1 MSKDIVFSG
10 VQPTGEI
17 HLGNYLGAIKQFL
30 NFQNDCDSIFCIVD
44 QHAITIFQDPNELK
58 ENVLSVLAIFLASG
72 LDPKKC
78 IIFNQA
84 SVREHSVLSWYLSCT
99 ARVGWLNRMTQFKDK
114 AGKNRDNASLG
125 LYAYPVLMAADI
137 LLYHADKV
145 PVGDDQKQHLELT
158 RDIAHKF
165 NTDYRHEY
173 FKLPDPI
180 INKDAPRIMSLRDA
194 NNKMSKSD
202 VSKYSRI
209 LLTDSNDEI
218 STKISKAKSDSLKM
232 PSSSDELSDRPE
244 VNNLI
249 TSFDYYNQNES
260 YSKNSYLTNTTQL
273 IFDDFNSLSF
283 STRKNKIGH
292 NKSLHDPIIQK
303 FDLALKRVCL
313 NLAKQIIIDEVTTK
327 KQRMRNCLEP

>member
-1 MSKDIVFSG
+1 MTKDTVFSG

-30 NFQNDCDSIFCIVD
+30 TFQNNADSIFCIVD
-44 QHAITIFQDPNELK
+44 QHAITVFQNPEELRA
-58 ENVLSVLAIFLASG
+58 NVYSVLAIFLACG

-78 IIFNQA
+78 TLFNQSA
-84 SVREHSVLSWYLSCT
+84 VMEHSVLSWYLSCT

-137 LLYHADKV
+137 LLYHASKV

-165 NTDYRHEY
+165 NTDYGQSY

-180 INKDAPRIMSLRDA
+180 INKDAPRVMSLRDA
-194 NNKMSKSD
+194 KNKMSKSD

-209 LLTDSNDEI
+209 LLTDSNDDI
-218 STKISKAKSDSLKM
+218 TNKINKAKSDSMNM
-232 PSSSDELSDRPE
+232 PKSCAELDSRPE
-244 VNNLI
+244 IDNLI
-249 TSFDYYNQNES
+249 TIYSSISELDKDNVIETFAGKEISNFKSEMKDIVIGLVEPISNEIKKI
-260 YSKNSYLTNTTQL
+260 KNDTKYLQDTLKEGANKASEIASRT
-273 IFDDFNSLSF
+273 IKDINNIMGFNF
-283 STRKNKIGH
+283 
-292 NKSLHDPIIQK
+292 
-303 FDLALKRVCL
+303 
-313 NLAKQIIIDEVTTK
+313 E
-327 KQRMRNCLEP
+327 

>member
-1 MSKDIVFSG
+1 MSKDTVFSG
-10 VQPTGEI
+10 VQPTGDI

-30 NFQNDCDSIFCIVD
+30 NFQNDSDSIFCIVD
-44 QHAITIFQDPNELK
+44 QHAITVFQDPEELK
-58 ENVLSVLAIFLASG
+58 QNVYSVLSIFLACG

-78 IIFNQA
+78 ILFNQS

-165 NTDYRHEY
+165 NTDYKQPF
-173 FKLPDPI
+173 FKLPEPI
-180 INKDAPRIMSLRDA
+180 INKAAPRVMSLRDA

-218 STKISKAKSDSLKM
+218 STKINKAKSDSLNM
-232 PSSSDELSDRPE
+232 PTSSDQLDNRPE
-244 VNNLI
+244 INNLI
-249 TSFDYYNQNES
+249 TIYSSISNIEKDKIIELFANKEISSFKNELKEVVIS
-260 YSKNSYLTNTTQL
+260 LIEPISKE
-273 IFDDFNSLSF
+273 
-283 STRKNKIGH
+283 
-292 NKSLHDPIIQK
+292 IQK
-303 FDLALKRVCL
+303 IMNDQKYLQETLNDGSLKARERANKTILELNSIMGFNFD
-313 NLAKQIIIDEVTTK
+313 
-327 KQRMRNCLEP
+327 

>member
-1 MSKDIVFSG
+1 MSKKIVFSG

-30 NFQNDCDSIFCIVD
+30 NFQDESDSIFCIVD
-44 QHAITIFQDPNELK
+44 QHAITIFQDPKELRQ
-58 ENVLSVLAIFLASG
+58 NVLSVLAIFLASG

-165 NTDYRHEY
+165 NSDFNSEY
-173 FKLPDPI
+173 FKLPEPI
-180 INKDAPRIMSLRDA
+180 INKNAPRIMSLRDA
-194 NNKMSKSD
+194 KNKMSKSD

-218 STKISKAKSDSLKM
+218 SNKISKAKSDSLKM
-232 PSSSDELSDRPE
+232 PSSLDQLTDRPE
-244 VNNLI
+244 INNLI
-249 TSFDYYNQNES
+249 TIYSSISNLDKQNVVNLFSNKEISFFKSELKDIVINLVEPIASSIREILADKTYLKSVLDSGSAQAKDRASKTISEVNQLMGLN
-260 YSKNSYLTNTTQL
+260 
-273 IFDDFNSLSF
+273 FD
-283 STRKNKIGH
+283 
-292 NKSLHDPIIQK
+292 
-303 FDLALKRVCL
+303 
-313 NLAKQIIIDEVTTK
+313 
-327 KQRMRNCLEP
+327 

>member
-1 MSKDIVFSG
+1 MSKDTVFSG
-10 VQPTGEI
+10 VQPTGDI

-30 NFQNDCDSIFCIVD
+30 NFQNDSDSIFCIVD
-44 QHAITIFQDPNELK
+44 QHAITVFQEPEELK
-58 ENVLSVLAIFLASG
+58 QSVYSVLSIFLACG

-78 IIFNQA
+78 ILFNQS

-158 RDIAHKF
+158 RGIAHKF
-165 NTDYRHEY
+165 NTDYKQPF
-173 FKLPDPI
+173 FKLPEPI
-180 INKDAPRIMSLRDA
+180 INKAAPRVMSLRDA

-218 STKISKAKSDSLKM
+218 STKINKAKSDSLNM
-232 PSSSDELSDRPE
+232 PTSSDQLDNRPE
-244 VNNLI
+244 INNLI
-249 TSFDYYNQNES
+249 TIYSSISNIEKDKIIELFANKEISSFKNELKEVVIS
-260 YSKNSYLTNTTQL
+260 LIEPISKE
-273 IFDDFNSLSF
+273 
-283 STRKNKIGH
+283 
-292 NKSLHDPIIQK
+292 IQK
-303 FDLALKRVCL
+303 IMNDQKYLQETLNDGSLKARERANKTILELNSIMGFNFD
-313 NLAKQIIIDEVTTK
+313 
-327 KQRMRNCLEP
+327 

>member
-1 MSKDIVFSG
+1 MSKDTVFSG

-30 NFQNDCDSIFCIVD
+30 TFQNDSDSIFCIVD
-44 QHAITIFQDPNELK
+44 QHAITVFQNPTELRA
-58 ENVLSVLAIFLASG
+58 NVYSVLAIFLACG

-78 IIFNQA
+78 ILFNQSA
-84 SVREHSVLSWYLSCT
+84 VREHSVLSWYLSCT

-137 LLYHADKV
+137 LLYHANKV

-165 NTDYRHEY
+165 NTDYDQLY

-180 INKDAPRIMSLRDA
+180 INKDAPRVMSLRDA

-202 VSKYSRI
+202 ISKYSRI
-209 LLTDSNDEI
+209 LLTDSNDDI
-218 STKISKAKSDSLKM
+218 SNKINKAKSDSMNM
-232 PSSSDELSDRPE
+232 PSSSDELTTRPE
-244 VNNLI
+244 INNLI
-249 TSFDYYNQNES
+249 TIYSSISNTSKDKVIEMFANKEIS
-260 YSKNSYLTNTTQL
+260 YFKSEMKNIVISLVEPISSEIKKIRQDAVYLQDTLKEGSAKASERAHKT
-273 IFDDFNSLSF
+273 IKDV
-283 STRKNKIGH
+283 NKIMGF
-292 NKSLHDPIIQK
+292 N
-303 FDLALKRVCL
+303 F
-313 NLAKQIIIDEVTTK
+313 E
-327 KQRMRNCLEP
+327 

>member
-1 MSKDIVFSG
+1 MSKDTVFSG

-30 NFQNDCDSIFCIVD
+30 TFQNDSDSIFCIVD
-44 QHAITIFQDPNELK
+44 QHAITVFQDPTELRA
-58 ENVLSVLAIFLASG
+58 NVYSVLAIFLACG

-78 IIFNQA
+78 ILFNQSA
-84 SVREHSVLSWYLSCT
+84 VREHSVLSWYLSCT

-137 LLYHADKV
+137 LLYHANKV

-165 NTDYRHEY
+165 NTDYDQLY

-202 VSKYSRI
+202 ISKYSRI
-209 LLTDSNDEI
+209 LLTDSNDDI
-218 STKISKAKSDSLKM
+218 SNKINKAKSDSMNM
-232 PSSSDELSDRPE
+232 PSSYDELTTRPE
-244 VNNLI
+244 INNLI
-249 TSFDYYNQNES
+249 TIYSSISNISKDKVIEIFANKEIS
-260 YSKNSYLTNTTQL
+260 YFKSEMKNIVISLVEPISSEIKKIRQDSNYLQDTLKEGSAKASERAHKT
-273 IFDDFNSLSF
+273 IKDV
-283 STRKNKIGH
+283 NKIMGF
-292 NKSLHDPIIQK
+292 N
-303 FDLALKRVCL
+303 F
-313 NLAKQIIIDEVTTK
+313 E
-327 KQRMRNCLEP
+327 

>member
-1 MSKDIVFSG
+1 MSKDTVFSG
-10 VQPTGEI
+10 VQPTGDI

-30 NFQNDCDSIFCIVD
+30 NFQNDSDSIFCIVD
-44 QHAITIFQDPNELK
+44 QHAITVFQDPEELK
-58 ENVLSVLAIFLASG
+58 QNVYSVLSIFLACG
-72 LDPKKC
+72 LDPEKC
-78 IIFNQA
+78 ILFNQS

-125 LYAYPVLMAADI
+125 LYSYPVLMAADI

-165 NTDYRHEY
+165 NTDYKQTF
-173 FKLPDPI
+173 FKLPEPI
-180 INKDAPRIMSLRDA
+180 INKAAPRIMSLRDA

-218 STKISKAKSDSLKM
+218 STKINKAKSDSLTM
-232 PSSSDELSDRPE
+232 PTSSDQLANRPE
-244 VNNLI
+244 INNLI
-249 TSFDYYNQNES
+249 TIYSSISNIEKDKIIALFANKEISFFKNELKEVVINLIEPISKEIQNIINDKE
-260 YSKNSYLTNTTQL
+260 YLQETLTNGSLKARERANKTIL
-273 IFDDFNSLSF
+273 ELNSIMGFNFD
-283 STRKNKIGH
+283 
-292 NKSLHDPIIQK
+292 
-303 FDLALKRVCL
+303 
-313 NLAKQIIIDEVTTK
+313 
-327 KQRMRNCLEP
+327 

>member
-1 MSKDIVFSG
+1 MSKDTVFSG
-10 VQPTGEI
+10 VQPTGDI

-30 NFQNDCDSIFCIVD
+30 NFQNDSDSIFCIVD
-44 QHAITIFQDPNELK
+44 QHAITVFQEPEELK
-58 ENVLSVLAIFLASG
+58 QSVYSVLSIFLACG

-78 IIFNQA
+78 ILFNQS

-165 NTDYRHEY
+165 NTDYKQPF
-173 FKLPDPI
+173 FKLPEPI
-180 INKDAPRIMSLRDA
+180 INKAAPRVMSLRDA

-218 STKISKAKSDSLKM
+218 STKINKAKSDSLNM
-232 PSSSDELSDRPE
+232 PTSSDQLDNRPE
-244 VNNLI
+244 INNLI
-249 TSFDYYNQNES
+249 TIYSSISNIEKDKIIELFANKEISSFKNELKEVVIS
-260 YSKNSYLTNTTQL
+260 LIEPISKE
-273 IFDDFNSLSF
+273 
-283 STRKNKIGH
+283 
-292 NKSLHDPIIQK
+292 IQK
-303 FDLALKRVCL
+303 IMNDQKYLQETLNDGSLKARERANKTILELNSIMGLNFD
-313 NLAKQIIIDEVTTK
+313 
-327 KQRMRNCLEP
+327 

>member
-1 MSKDIVFSG
+1 MSKDTVFSG

-30 NFQNDCDSIFCIVD
+30 TFQNDSDSIFCIVD
-44 QHAITIFQDPNELK
+44 QHAITVFQDPVELRA
-58 ENVLSVLAIFLASG
+58 NVYSVLAIFLACG

-78 IIFNQA
+78 ILFNQSA
-84 SVREHSVLSWYLSCT
+84 VREHSVLSWYLSCT

-137 LLYHADKV
+137 LLYHANKV

-165 NTDYRHEY
+165 NTDYDQLY

-180 INKDAPRIMSLRDA
+180 INKDAPRVMSLRDA

-202 VSKYSRI
+202 ISKYSRI
-209 LLTDSNDEI
+209 LLTDSNDDI
-218 STKISKAKSDSLKM
+218 SNKINKAKSDSMNM
-232 PSSSDELSDRPE
+232 PSSYDELTTRPE
-244 VNNLI
+244 INNLI
-249 TSFDYYNQNES
+249 TIYSSISNISKDKVIEIFANKEIS
-260 YSKNSYLTNTTQL
+260 YFKSEMKNIVISLVEPISSEIKKIRQDSKYLQDTLKEGSAKASERAHET
-273 IFDDFNSLSF
+273 IKDV
-283 STRKNKIGH
+283 NKIMGF
-292 NKSLHDPIIQK
+292 N
-303 FDLALKRVCL
+303 F
-313 NLAKQIIIDEVTTK
+313 E
-327 KQRMRNCLEP
+327 

>member
-1 MSKDIVFSG
+1 MSKDTVFSG
-10 VQPTGEI
+10 VQPTGDI

-30 NFQNDCDSIFCIVD
+30 NFQNDSDSIFCIVD
-44 QHAITIFQDPNELK
+44 QHAITVFQDPKELK
-58 ENVLSVLAIFLASG
+58 QNVYSVLSIFLACG

-78 IIFNQA
+78 ILFNQSA
-84 SVREHSVLSWYLSCT
+84 VREHSVLSWYLSCT

-165 NTDYRHEY
+165 NTDYKKIF
-173 FKLPDPI
+173 FKLPEPI
-180 INKDAPRIMSLRDA
+180 INKAAPRIMSLRDA

-202 VSKYSRI
+202 ISKYSRI

-218 STKISKAKSDSLKM
+218 SAKINKAKSDSLAM
-232 PSSSDELSDRPE
+232 PTSSDQLANRPE
-244 VNNLI
+244 INNLI
-249 TSFDYYNQNES
+249 TIYSSISNIEKDKIIALFANKEISSFKNELKEVVINLIEPI
-260 YSKNSYLTNTTQL
+260 SKE
-273 IFDDFNSLSF
+273 
-283 STRKNKIGH
+283 
-292 NKSLHDPIIQK
+292 IQK
-303 FDLALKRVCL
+303 IMNDKKYLQETLNNGSLKARERANKTILELNSVMGFNFD
-313 NLAKQIIIDEVTTK
+313 
-327 KQRMRNCLEP
+327 

>member
-30 NFQNDCDSIFCIVD
+30 TLQNDSDSIFCIVD
-44 QHAITIFQDPNELK
+44 QHAITVFQDPSELRS
-58 ENVLSVLAIFLASG
+58 NVYSVLAIFLACG
-72 LDPKKC
+72 LDPKKS
-78 IIFNQA
+78 ILFNQSA
-84 SVREHSVLSWYLSCT
+84 VKEHSVLSWYLSCT

-137 LLYHADKV
+137 LLYRANKV

-165 NTDYRHEY
+165 NTDYDQQY

-180 INKDAPRIMSLRDA
+180 INKDAPRVMSLRDA

-209 LLTDSNDEI
+209 LLTDSNDDI
-218 STKISKAKSDSLKM
+218 SNKINKAKSDSMNM
-232 PSSSDELSDRPE
+232 PTSSDELMNRPE
-244 VNNLI
+244 INNLI
-249 TSFDYYNQNES
+249 TIYSSISNQTKTKVIEIFANREISYFKSEMKNIIISLIEPISSEIKKIKQDTNYLNEILRMGS
-260 YSKNSYLTNTTQL
+260 AKASDRANKTIN
-273 IFDDFNSLSF
+273 DV
-283 STRKNKIGH
+283 NKIMGF
-292 NKSLHDPIIQK
+292 N
-303 FDLALKRVCL
+303 F
-313 NLAKQIIIDEVTTK
+313 E
-327 KQRMRNCLEP
+327 

>member
-1 MSKDIVFSG
+1 MSKDTVFSG
-10 VQPTGEI
+10 VQPTGDI

-30 NFQNDCDSIFCIVD
+30 NFQNDTDSIFCIVD
-44 QHAITIFQDPNELK
+44 QHAITVFQDPEELK
-58 ENVLSVLAIFLASG
+58 QNVYSVLSIFLACG

-78 IIFNQA
+78 ILFNQSA
-84 SVREHSVLSWYLSCT
+84 VREHSVLSWYLSCT

-165 NTDYRHEY
+165 NTDYKKTF
-173 FKLPDPI
+173 FKLPEPI
-180 INKDAPRIMSLRDA
+180 INKAAPRIMSLRDA

-202 VSKYSRI
+202 ISKYSRI

-218 STKISKAKSDSLKM
+218 SAKINKAKSDSLAM
-232 PSSSDELSDRPE
+232 PTSSDQLANRPE
-244 VNNLI
+244 INNLI
-249 TSFDYYNQNES
+249 TIYSSISNIEKDKVVALFANKEISSFKNELKEVVINLIEPI
-260 YSKNSYLTNTTQL
+260 SKE
-273 IFDDFNSLSF
+273 
-283 STRKNKIGH
+283 
-292 NKSLHDPIIQK
+292 IQK
-303 FDLALKRVCL
+303 IMNDKKYLQETLNNGSLKARERANKMILELNSVMGFNFD
-313 NLAKQIIIDEVTTK
+313 
-327 KQRMRNCLEP
+327 

>member
-1 MSKDIVFSG
+1 MSKDTVFSG
-10 VQPTGEI
+10 VQPTGDI

-30 NFQNDCDSIFCIVD
+30 NFQNDSDSIFCIVD
-44 QHAITIFQDPNELK
+44 QHAITVFQEPEELK
-58 ENVLSVLAIFLASG
+58 QNVYSVLSIFLACG

-78 IIFNQA
+78 ILFNQS

-165 NTDYRHEY
+165 NTDYKKIF
-173 FKLPDPI
+173 FKLPEPI
-180 INKDAPRIMSLRDA
+180 INKAAPRIMSLRDA

-202 VSKYSRI
+202 ISKYSRI

-218 STKISKAKSDSLKM
+218 SVKINKAKSDSLAM
-232 PSSSDELSDRPE
+232 PTSSDQLADRPE
-244 VNNLI
+244 INNLI
-249 TSFDYYNQNES
+249 TIYSSISNIEKDKVVALFANKEISSFKNELKEVVINLIEPI
-260 YSKNSYLTNTTQL
+260 SKE
-273 IFDDFNSLSF
+273 
-283 STRKNKIGH
+283 
-292 NKSLHDPIIQK
+292 IQK
-303 FDLALKRVCL
+303 IMNDKKYLQETLNNGSLKARERANKMILELNSVMGFNFD
-313 NLAKQIIIDEVTTK
+313 
-327 KQRMRNCLEP
+327 

>member
-1 MSKDIVFSG
+1 MSKDTVFSG

-30 NFQNDCDSIFCIVD
+30 TFQNDSDSIFCIVD
-44 QHAITIFQDPNELK
+44 QHAITVFQDPAELRA
-58 ENVLSVLAIFLASG
+58 NVYSVLAIFLACG

-78 IIFNQA
+78 ILFNQSA
-84 SVREHSVLSWYLSCT
+84 VRERSVLSWYLSCT

-137 LLYHADKV
+137 LLYHANKV

-165 NTDYRHEY
+165 NTDYDQLY

-180 INKDAPRIMSLRDA
+180 INKDAPRVMSLRDA

-202 VSKYSRI
+202 ISKYSRI
-209 LLTDSNDEI
+209 LLTDSNDDI
-218 STKISKAKSDSLKM
+218 SNKINKAKSDSMNM
-232 PSSSDELSDRPE
+232 PSSYDELTTRPE
-244 VNNLI
+244 INNLI
-249 TSFDYYNQNES
+249 TIYSSISNISKDKVIEIFANKEIS
-260 YSKNSYLTNTTQL
+260 YFKSEMKNIVISLVEPISSEIKKIRQDSKYLQDTLKEGSAKASERAHKT
-273 IFDDFNSLSF
+273 IKDV
-283 STRKNKIGH
+283 NKIMGF
-292 NKSLHDPIIQK
+292 N
-303 FDLALKRVCL
+303 F
-313 NLAKQIIIDEVTTK
+313 E
-327 KQRMRNCLEP
+327 

>member
-1 MSKDIVFSG
+1 MSKDTVFSG
-10 VQPTGEI
+10 VQPTGDI
-17 HLGNYLGAIKQFL
+17 HLGNYLGTIKQFL
-30 NFQNDCDSIFCIVD
+30 AFQNDADSIFCIVD
-44 QHAITIFQDPNELK
+44 QHAITVFQDQEELK
-58 ENVLSVLAIFLASG
+58 NNVYSVLSIFLACG

-78 IIFNQA
+78 ILFNQS

-165 NTDYRHEY
+165 NTDYKKTF
-173 FKLPDPI
+173 FKLPEPI
-180 INKDAPRIMSLRDA
+180 INNDVPRVMSLRDA

-218 STKISKAKSDSLKM
+218 SNKISKAKSDSKTM
-232 PSSSDELSDRPE
+232 PTSIDQLSDRPE
-244 VNNLI
+244 INNLI
-249 TSFDYYNQNES
+249 TIYSSIDNVSKEKAIDLFANKEISHFKNQLKEVVISLIEPISTEIHKIRNDKKYLREILKNGS
-260 YSKNSYLTNTTQL
+260 SKASE
-273 IFDDFNSLSF
+273 
-283 STRKNKIGH
+283 RANKT
-292 NKSLHDPIIQK
+292 
-303 FDLALKRVCL
+303 
-313 NLAKQIIIDEVTTK
+313 IIDLNNI
-327 KQRMRNCLEP
+327 MGFNFD

>member
-30 NFQNDCDSIFCIVD
+30 NFQNECDSIFCIVD

-84 SVREHSVLSWYLSCT
+84 SVKEHSVLSWYLSCT

-218 STKISKAKSDSLKM
+218 STKISKAKSDSQKM
-232 PSSSDELSDRPE
+232 PSSSGELSDRPE
-244 VNNLI
+244 INNLI
-249 TSFDYYNQNES
+249 TIYSSISNLDKDSVINLFSNKEISFFKSELKDIVINLVEPIASSINEIKS
-260 YSKNSYLTNTTQL
+260 DISYLKTTLEDGANQATERASKTIGEVNKL
-273 IFDDFNSLSF
+273 MGF
-283 STRKNKIGH
+283 S
-292 NKSLHDPIIQK
+292 
-303 FDLALKRVCL
+303 
-313 NLAKQIIIDEVTTK
+313 ID
-327 KQRMRNCLEP
+327 

>member
-1 MSKDIVFSG
+1 MSKNIVFSG

-30 NFQNDCDSIFCIVD
+30 NFQNECDSIFCIVD
-44 QHAITIFQDPNELK
+44 QHAITIFQDPKELK
-58 ENVLSVLAIFLASG
+58 ENVLSVLAIFLACG

-145 PVGDDQKQHLELT
+145 PVGDDQKQHLELA

-173 FKLPDPI
+173 FNLPDPI

-232 PSSSDELSDRPE
+232 PSSRDELSDRPE
-244 VNNLI
+244 INNLI
-249 TSFDYYNQNES
+249 TIYSSISNMDKESVINLFSDKEISFFKSELKDIVISLIEPIAGDINEIKS
-260 YSKNSYLTNTTQL
+260 DISYLKTTLEDGATQA
-273 IFDDFNSLSF
+273 SERA
-283 STRKNKIGH
+283 RKT
-292 NKSLHDPIIQK
+292 
-303 FDLALKRVCL
+303 
-313 NLAKQIIIDEVTTK
+313 IDEVNK
-327 KQRMRNCLEP
+327 LMGFSID

>member
-30 NFQNDCDSIFCIVD
+30 KFQNECDSIFCIVD

-165 NTDYRHEY
+165 NTDYNHEY

-180 INKDAPRIMSLRDA
+180 KNKDAPRIMSLKDA
-194 NNKMSKSD
+194 KNKMSKSD

-232 PSSSDELSDRPE
+232 PTSSDELSDRPE
-244 VNNLI
+244 INNLI
-249 TSFDYYNQNES
+249 TIYSSISNIDKENVINLFSDKEISFFKSELKDIVISLVEPIARNINEFKS
-260 YSKNSYLTNTTQL
+260 DISYLKTTLKDGAMQA
-273 IFDDFNSLSF
+273 
-283 STRKNKIGH
+283 TGRARKT
-292 NKSLHDPIIQK
+292 
-303 FDLALKRVCL
+303 
-313 NLAKQIIIDEVTTK
+313 IDEVNK
-327 KQRMRNCLEP
+327 LMGFSID

>member
-1 MSKDIVFSG
+1 MSKDTVFSG

-30 NFQNDCDSIFCIVD
+30 KFQNESDSIFCIVD
-44 QHAITIFQDPNELK
+44 QHAITVFQDPSELR
-58 ENVLSVLAIFLASG
+58 ENVMSVLSIFLASG
-72 LDPKKC
+72 LDPNKC

-84 SVREHSVLSWYLSCT
+84 SVKEHSVLSWYLSCT

-165 NTDYRHEY
+165 NTDYKTDY

-180 INKDAPRIMSLRDA
+180 INTDAPRIMSLRDA
-194 NNKMSKSD
+194 SNKMSKSD
-202 VSKYSRI
+202 ISKYSRI
-209 LLTDSNDEI
+209 LLTDSNDDI
-218 STKISKAKSDSLKM
+218 SNKVNKAKSDSLNM
-232 PSSSDELSDRPE
+232 PSLITELEERPE
-244 VNNLI
+244 INNLI
-249 TSFDYYNQNES
+249 TIYSSISNQEKQSVIDLFSGKEIS
-260 YSKNSYLTNTTQL
+260 Y
-273 IFDDFNSLSF
+273 F
-283 STRKNKIGH
+283 
-292 NKSLHDPIIQK
+292 KSE
-303 FDLALKRVCL
+303 LKD
-313 NLAKQIIIDEVTTK
+313 III
-327 KQRMRNCLEP
+327 NLIEPIASSIKEIKNNNDFLRDTLKTGSLKARERAANTIEEINRLMGFKID